1 MKTNQLDTRKDNFDY
16 DLGKTILDFP
26 IVGIGASA
34 GGLEALQDFFKNMV
48 SEPDA
53 AFVIIQH
60 LSPDYKSF
68 MNELLSRFTTI
79 KIEVVTDGMALKTN
93 HIYLIPPKMNMTIFH
108 GILYLNEL
116 GASRT
121 LNLPI
126 DIFFR
131 SLAKDQE
138 KNAVGIILS
147 GAGSDGTLGI
157 KAIKEFGGMTM
168 AQDEKSAKFDS
179 MPHSSIS
186 TGMVDIIMP
195 PKQLA
200 EELINYIKHPF
211 VKEKRTIEAL
221 MANEHSQL
229 SKVIAIL
236 NDAKNVDFSSYKENT
251 IIRRLEK
258 RISIN
263 RFEKIEDYIKFLI
276 NNSKEINI
284 LFNELLIG
292 VTRFFRDEI
301 AFNTLKSQVISKIIE
316 SSLTKKEIRIWVA
329 ACSTGEEAYSLAILF
344 KEYMAECNIN
354 KEIKIFATD
363 LDTNSLEYA
372 AAGFYPDNIV
382 SDVST
387 ERLTKFFTRKE
398 SGYQINDNIRGMI
411 VFARQNIINDPPF
424 SKLDLISCRNF
435 LIYVNTDI
443 QQKIFSLFNISL
455 NENGY
460 LFLGSSESLGNMA
473 EGFKVVDN
481 KSKIF
486 QKQSNYKP
494 LIQSGIRQSVS
505 FKNYPEILHVNTLL
519 KTQKGKNRFLEV
531 LFDQIMG
538 DFLPPSVVIDEN
550 CEILHT
556 INNVNDYLSIPT
568 GQITINLLK
577 MLSKE
582 NSIFVSSLIRR
593 AAKSDNEII
602 IENIESKNIGKQLT
616 LSCKKITDKLN
627 GNNYYLV
634 SFNEKD
640 VIKITKR
647 PAKTSKINVQ
657 LHYNE
662 RIDELEK
669 ELQLKSESLQ
679 ATVEELET
687 SNEELQSSNEELIA
701 SNEELQSTNE
711 ELQSVNEELYTV
723 NSEHIRKI
731 EELTE
736 LTSDVENLLK
746 NTQIGTLY
754 LDQHLIIRKVNDVA
768 SKLTNII
775 SSDVGRPLKHLSL
788 NNFDADLI
796 AEIESVSENLQLFE
810 RELAD
815 NMGRWFLMRIIPY
828 RTIENAV
835 EGIIV
840 TFVNITKRKQ
850 AEELKL
856 ASQAR
861 YQSYIEVTGQ
871 IGWVTNASGEIVEDV
886 PSLRKFTG
894 QSYEEVKGIGWAKTL
909 HQDDLDRTLKVW
921 NNAVLKKIPY
931 ETEYRM
937 LRHDGVYRYLLA
949 RGFPIFNADK
959 SILEWVGTCIDI
971 TERKQAEEKL
981 IRSEKELKRAQQITH
996 IGSWYLDLTTNEV
1009 VWTEELYKMYGFDPS
1024 LPPPPYSEHQ
1034 KLFTSESWETLSTS
1048 LANTVATGIHY
1059 ELELKTLRLDGSNG
1073 WMWVRGEAVNDQ
1085 EGKTIGLWGAAQ
1097 DITERKHLESALEI
1111 GNISWWE
1118 WDYEQN
1124 KVKTGDAKF
1133 NMLGYTKDE
1142 IGNGFDAWTK
1152 LIHPD
1157 DYPIAMAA
1165 MKDHLEGKTG
1175 NYYVEYRIK
1184 HKNGNYLW
1192 YRDKGGILTR
1202 TESGK
1207 PKLLVGIVMNVT
1219 NEKIKQETF

>member
-1 MKTNQLDTRKDNFDY
+1 MKSFKKAVRIDNSEDEST
-16 DLGKTILDFP
+16 KKILDFP
-26 IVGIGASA
+26 VIGIGASA

-48 SEPDA
+48 AVPEA

-79 KIEVVTDGMALKTN
+79 KIEVVIDGMDLKPN
-93 HIYLIPPKMNMTIFH
+93 CIYLIPPKMNMTIFH
-108 GILYLNEL
+108 GTLYLNEL
-116 GASRT
+116 SATRT

-147 GAGSDGTLGI
+147 GAGSDGALGI

-168 AQDEKSAKFDS
+168 AQDENSAKFES

-186 TGMVDIIMP
+186 TGMVDIVMP
-195 PKQLA
+195 PAQLA
-200 EELINYIKHPF
+200 EELIYYIKHPF
-211 VKEKRTIEAL
+211 VKETKRIDSILASDQ
-221 MANEHSQL
+221 SQL

-236 NDAKNVDFSSYKENT
+236 NDTKNVDFSCYKENT

-263 RFEKIEDYIKFLI
+263 RFEKIEEYIKFLI

-292 VTRFFRDEI
+292 VTRFFRDE
-301 AFNTLKSQVISKIIE
+301 AAYNALKVQVISKLVE
-316 SSLTKKEIRIWVA
+316 SPVTKKEIRLWVA

-344 KEYMAECNIN
+344 KECMAECNIN
-354 KEIKIFATD
+354 REVKIFATD

-382 SDVST
+382 SDVSPD
-387 ERLTKFFTRKE
+387 RLARFFTRKE
-398 SGYQINDNIRGMI
+398 SGYQINDTIRGMI

-443 QQKIFSLFNISL
+443 QQKIFAMFNISL
-455 NENGY
+455 NDNGH

-473 EGFKVVDN
+473 EGFKVIEA

-486 QKQSNYKP
+486 QKKANYKP
-494 LIQSGIRQSVS
+494 SIQSGFRQNTA
-505 FKNYPEILHVNTLL
+505 FKNIPEILHVSNAL
-519 KTQKGKNRFLEV
+519 KTQKGKSRFLEV

-538 DFLPPSVVIDEN
+538 DYLPPTVVIDEHGD
-550 CEILHT
+550 ILHT
-556 INNVNDYLSIPT
+556 INSVNDYLSIPT
-568 GQITINLLK
+568 GQITTNLLK

-582 NSIFVSSLIRR
+582 NSVFVSSLIRR
-593 AAKSDNEII
+593 AAKSNEELLID
-602 IENIESKNIGKQLT
+602 NIESKNIGKQLS
-616 LSCKKITDKLN
+616 LSCKKIIDKLN
-627 GNNYYLV
+627 GNEYYLV
-634 SFNEKD
+634 SFNEKE
-640 VIKITKR
+640 VVASTK
-647 PAKTSKINVQ
+647 KTSKTEKLNVQ
-657 LHYNE
+657 IHYNE
-662 RIDELEK
+662 RIEELEK

-731 EELTE
+731 DELTE

-754 LDQHLIIRKVNDVA
+754 LDQHLIIRKVNEVA

-775 SSDVGRPLKHLSL
+775 TSDVGRPLKHLSL
-788 NNFDADLI
+788 NNFEINLI
-796 AEIESVSENLQLFE
+796 VDIESVSDNLQPLE
-810 RELAD
+810 REISD
-815 NMGRWFLMRIIPY
+815 NKGIWYLMRIIPY

-840 TFVNITKRKQ
+840 TFINIAKLKKE
-850 AEELKL
+850 EELKL
-856 ASQAR
+856 AIEKR
-861 YQSYIEVTGQ
+861 YRSYIDVTEQ
-871 IGWVTNASGEIVEDV
+871 IGWVTNAVGEIVEDV

-894 QSYEEVKGIGWAKTL
+894 QTYEEAKFSGWSKVL
-909 HQDDLDRTLKVW
+909 HPEDLDRTLQVW
-921 NNAVLKKIPY
+921 NEAVVKKIPY

-937 LRHDGVYRYLLA
+937 LRHDGVYRWLLA
-949 RGFPIFNADK
+949 RGFPVFRADN

-971 TERKQAEEKL
+971 TERKLTEEKL
-981 IRSEKELKRAQQITH
+981 IRSEKELQKAQEITH
-996 IGSWYLDLTTNEV
+996 IGSWYLDLATNEV
-1009 VWTEELYKMYGFDPS
+1009 IWTKELYKMYGFDPA
-1024 LPPPPYSEHQ
+1024 LPPPPYTEHQ
-1034 KLFTSESWETLSTS
+1034 KLFTPESWEILTGS
-1048 LANTVATGIHY
+1048 LENTRATGMPY
-1059 ELELKTLRLDGSNG
+1059 ELELKTIRIDGSNG
-1073 WMWVRGEAVNDQ
+1073 WMWVRGETVNDN
-1085 EGKTIGLWGAAQ
+1085 EGKIIGLWGAAQ
-1097 DITERKHLESALEI
+1097 DITERKRLESALEM
-1111 GNISWWE
+1111 GGMSWWE
-1118 WDYEQN
+1118 WDFEN
-1124 KVKTGDAKF
+1124 NTVKTGAAKYA
-1133 NMLGYTKDE
+1133 MLGYTKDE
-1142 IGNGFDAWTK
+1142 IAKGYEGYTS
-1152 LIHPD
+1152 LIHPE
-1157 DYPIAMAA
+1157 DYPKA
-1165 MKDHLEGKTG
+1165 MKAMMDHLEGKAEH
-1175 NYYVEYRIK
+1175 YLVKYRIK

-1192 YRDKGGILTR
+1192 YLDKGGIVSR
-1202 TESGK
+1202 NDKGK
-1207 PKLLVGIVMNVT
+1207 PKLLVGIVMNIS
-1219 NEKIKQETF
+1219 NQE

>member
-1 MKTNQLDTRKDNFDY
+1 MKTKKSVTGKDDNDF
-16 DLGKTILDFP
+16 DLGKTILNFP
-26 IVGIGASA
+26 VVGIGASA
-34 GGLEALQDFFKNMV
+34 GGLEALQEFFKNMI
-48 SEPDA
+48 SAPDA

-60 LSPDYKSF
+60 LSPDYKSY
-68 MNELLSRFTTI
+68 MNELLSRFTSI
-79 KIEVVTDGMALKTN
+79 KIEIVTDGMTLKSN

-108 GILYLNEL
+108 GVLYLNEL
-116 GASRT
+116 SATRT

-168 AQDEKSAKFDS
+168 AQDEKSAKFES
-179 MPHSSIS
+179 MPHSSIA

-200 EELINYIKHPF
+200 QELINYIKHPF
-211 VKEKRTIEAL
+211 VKENRQIESILAS
-221 MANEHSQL
+221 EQSQF

-236 NDAKNVDFSSYKENT
+236 NETKNVDFSCYKENT

-292 VTRFFRDEI
+292 VTRFFRDEA
-301 AFNTLKSQVISKIIE
+301 AFNSLKSLVISKIIE
-316 SSLTKKEIRIWVA
+316 SSLPNKEIRVWVA

-344 KEYMAECNIN
+344 KECMIESNSN
-354 KEIKIFATD
+354 RDLKIFATD
-363 LDTNSLEYA
+363 LDKNSLEYA
-372 AAGFYPDNIV
+372 STGFYPDNIV
-382 SDVST
+382 ADVSQ
-387 ERLTKFFTRKE
+387 ERLSRFFNKKE
-398 SGYQINDNIRGMI
+398 GGYQISDSIRGMI

-435 LIYVNTDI
+435 LIYVNPVT

-455 NENGY
+455 NDNGH
-460 LFLGSSESLGNMA
+460 LFLGSSESLGNMS
-473 EGFKVVDN
+473 EGFKALDN

-486 QKQSNYKP
+486 QKQYTYKP
-494 LIQSGIRQSVS
+494 AMQAILKKSSDYKS
-505 FKNYPEILHVNTLL
+505 HPEFLHVNSLT
-519 KTQKGKNRFLEV
+519 KTHKGKSHFLEV
-531 LFDQIMG
+531 LFDQIMV
-538 DFLPPSVVIDEN
+538 DYLPPSVVIDEN
-550 CEILHT
+550 YEILHT
-556 INNVNDYLSIPT
+556 INNVNEFLSIPT

-582 NSIFVSSLIRR
+582 NALFVSSLIRR
-593 AAKSDNEII
+593 ATKSNDELIV
-602 IENIESKNIGKQLT
+602 ENFESKTGGKQLS
-616 LSCKKITDKLN
+616 LSCKKITDKFN
-627 GNNYYLV
+627 SSIYYLV
-634 SFNEKD
+634 TFKEKD
-640 VIKITKR
+640 VVKSIRKPVKAGKLNI
-647 PAKTSKINVQ
+647 Q

-736 LTSDVENLLK
+736 LTSDFENLLK

-754 LDQHLIIRKVNDVA
+754 LDQNLIIRKVNDVA
-768 SKLTNII
+768 SKLTNIV
-775 SSDVGRPLKHLSL
+775 STDAGRPLKHLSL
-788 NNFDADLI
+788 SNFNTNLFS
-796 AEIESVSENLQLFE
+796 EIENVSNNLQQFE
-810 RELAD
+810 REILD
-815 NMGRWFLMRIIPY
+815 NAGRCYLMSIIPY
-828 RTIENAV
+828 RTVENAV

-840 TFVNITKRKQ
+840 TFVNITKLKR
-850 AEELKL
+850 EEEMRLL
-856 ASQAR
+856 SEAR
-861 YQSYIEVTGQ
+861 YRSFIEVTGQ

-894 QSYEEVKGIGWAKTL
+894 QSYQEAKGTGWTKAL
-909 HQDDLDRTLKVW
+909 HPEDLERTLSVW

-931 ETEYRM
+931 EIEYRM

-949 RGFPIFNADK
+949 RGFPIFNDDK

-971 TERKQAEEKL
+971 TERKLNEEKL
-981 IRSEKELKRAQQITH
+981 IRNEKELKRAQQITH
-996 IGSWYLDLTTNEV
+996 IGSWYLDLVSNEV

-1024 LPPPPYSEHQ
+1024 LPPPPYSQHQ
-1034 KLFTSESWETLSTS
+1034 KLFTPESWESLSAS
-1048 LANTVATGIHY
+1048 LANTKATGIPY
-1059 ELELKTLRLDGSNG
+1059 ELELKT
-1073 WMWVRGEAVNDQ
+1073 
-1085 EGKTIGLWGAAQ
+1085 
-1097 DITERKHLESALEI
+1097 
-1111 GNISWWE
+1111 
-1118 WDYEQN
+1118 
-1124 KVKTGDAKF
+1124 
-1133 NMLGYTKDE
+1133 
-1142 IGNGFDAWTK
+1142 
-1152 LIHPD
+1152 
-1157 DYPIAMAA
+1157 
-1165 MKDHLEGKTG
+1165 
-1175 NYYVEYRIK
+1175 
-1184 HKNGNYLW
+1184 
-1192 YRDKGGILTR
+1192 
-1202 TESGK
+1202 
-1207 PKLLVGIVMNVT
+1207 
-1219 NEKIKQETF
+1219 

>member
-1 MKTNQLDTRKDNFDY
+1 MKIKKSDITKDDFDY
-16 DLGKTILDFP
+16 KLGKTILNFP

-34 GGLEALQDFFKNMV
+34 GGLEALQDFFRSMIP
-48 SEPDA
+48 EPDA

-68 MNELLSRFTTI
+68 MNELLSRFTSI
-79 KIEVVTDGMALKTN
+79 KIEVVTDGMALKAN

-116 GASRT
+116 GANRT

-168 AQDEKSAKFDS
+168 AQDEKSAKFES

-211 VKEKRTIEAL
+211 VKENRKIESLLAS
-221 MANEHSQL
+221 EQSQM

-236 NDAKNVDFSSYKENT
+236 NDAKNVDFSCYKENT

-263 RFEKIEDYIKFLI
+263 RFQKIDDYTKFLI

-292 VTRFFRDEI
+292 VTRFFRDEA
-301 AFNTLKSQVISKIIE
+301 AFNRLKSQVISKVIE
-316 SSLTKKEIRIWVA
+316 SVSSKKEIRIWVA

-344 KEYMAECNIN
+344 KECMAECNISR
-354 KEIKIFATD
+354 EVKIFATD
-363 LDTNSLEYA
+363 LDTDSLEYA

-382 SDVST
+382 SDVSP
-387 ERLTKFFTRKE
+387 ERLTRFFIRKE
-398 SGYQINDNIRGMI
+398 SGYQINENIRGMI

-435 LIYVNTDI
+435 LIYVNPDI
-443 QQKIFSLFNISL
+443 QQNIFSLFNISL

-460 LFLGSSESLGNMA
+460 MFLGSSESLGNMA
-473 EGFKVVDN
+473 KGFKVIDN

-494 LIQSGIRQSVS
+494 PIQSGVIQSS
-505 FKNYPEILHVNTLL
+505 LLKNYPEILHVNSFL
-519 KTQKGKNRFLEV
+519 KTPKGKNRFLEV
-531 LFDQIMG
+531 LFDQVMG
-538 DFLPPSVVIDEN
+538 DYLPPSVVIDEN

-582 NSIFVSSLIRR
+582 NSIFVSSLIRL
-593 AAKSDNEII
+593 ASKSNDETI

-616 LSCKKITDKLN
+616 LSCKKITDKVN
-627 GNNYYLV
+627 SNIYYLI

-640 VIKITKR
+640 K
-647 PAKTSKINVQ
+647 AKAAKKPSKTGKVNIQ
-657 LHYNE
+657 MHYNE

-754 LDQHLIIRKVNDVA
+754 LDQHMIIRKVNDVA

-775 SSDVGRPLKHLSL
+775 TSDIGRPLRHLSL
-788 NNFDADLI
+788 SNFDNHLI
-796 AEIESVSENLQLFE
+796 GEIESVYDSLQPFE
-810 RELAD
+810 REIMD
-815 NMGRWFLMRIIPY
+815 NKGKCYLMSIIPY
-828 RTIENAV
+828 RTAENAV
-835 EGIIV
+835 EGVIV
-840 TFVNITKRKQ
+840 TFVNITKRK
-850 AEELKL
+850 L
-856 ASQAR
+856 
-861 YQSYIEVTGQ
+861 
-871 IGWVTNASGEIVEDV
+871 
-886 PSLRKFTG
+886 
-894 QSYEEVKGIGWAKTL
+894 
-909 HQDDLDRTLKVW
+909 
-921 NNAVLKKIPY
+921 
-931 ETEYRM
+931 
-937 LRHDGVYRYLLA
+937 
-949 RGFPIFNADK
+949 
-959 SILEWVGTCIDI
+959 
-971 TERKQAEEKL
+971 AEEKL
-981 IRSEKELKRAQQITH
+981 IRSEHELKRAQQITH
-996 IGSWYLDLTTNEV
+996 IGSWHLDLATNEV
-1009 VWTEELYKMYGFDPS
+1009 VWTEELYKMYGFDPAF
-1024 LPPPPYSEHQ
+1024 PPPPYNEHQ
-1034 KLFTSESWETLSTS
+1034 KLFTHESWEILSTS
-1048 LANTVATGIHY
+1048 LTNTRITGIPY
-1059 ELELKTLRLDGSNG
+1059 ELELKTLRADGSNG
-1073 WMWVRGEAVNDQ
+1073 WMWVRGEAEFD
-1085 EGKTIGLWGAAQ
+1085 ETGKIKGLWGAAQ
-1097 DITERKHLESALEI
+1097 DITERKHVESALEM
-1111 GNISWWE
+1111 GDMSWWE
-1118 WDYEQN
+1118 WDYEHN
-1124 KVKTGDAKF
+1124 IVRTGKAKYTI
-1133 NMLGYTKDE
+1133 LGYTPDE
-1142 IGNGFDAWTK
+1142 IGQGFEAWTK

-1157 DYPIAMAA
+1157 DFGLAMTA
-1165 MKDHLEGKTG
+1165 MKEYLEGKKE
-1175 NYYVEYRIK
+1175 NYFVEYRIK

-1192 YRDKGGILTR
+1192 FRDKGGAIIR
-1202 TESGK
+1202 TENGK

-1219 NEKIKQETF
+1219 NEKMK

>member
-1 MKTNQLDTRKDNFDY
+1 MRTKKSEPDKDFLDY
-16 DLGKTILDFP
+16 DLGKTILNFP
-26 IVGIGASA
+26 VVGIGASA
-34 GGLEALQDFFKNMV
+34 GGLEALQEFFKNMIPT
-48 SEPDA
+48 PDA

-60 LSPDYKSF
+60 LSPDYKSY
-68 MNELLSRFTTI
+68 MNELLSRYTSI
-79 KIEVVTDGMALKTN
+79 KIEVVTDGMALKSN

-108 GILYLNEL
+108 GVLYLNEL
-116 GASRT
+116 SATRT

-168 AQDEKSAKFDS
+168 AQDDESAKFES

-211 VKEKRTIEAL
+211 VKEKRKIESILAG
-221 MANEHSQL
+221 EQSQL
-229 SKVIAIL
+229 SKVISIL
-236 NDAKNVDFSSYKENT
+236 SETKNVDFSCYKENT

-263 RFEKIEDYIKFLI
+263 RFEKIEEYIKFLI

-292 VTRFFRDEI
+292 VTRFFRDEP
-301 AFNTLKSQVISKIIE
+301 AFNSLKSQVISKIIE
-316 SSLTKKEIRIWVA
+316 SSTANKEIRVWVA

-344 KEYMAECNIN
+344 KECMAECNIN
-354 KEIKIFATD
+354 REMKIFATD
-363 LDTNSLEYA
+363 LDKNSLEYA
-372 AAGFYPDNIV
+372 SSGFYPDNIV
-382 SDVST
+382 SDVSP
-387 ERLTKFFTRKE
+387 ERLAKYFNKKE
-398 SGYQINDNIRGMI
+398 SGYQINESIRSMI

-435 LIYVNTDI
+435 LIYVNPDT

-455 NENGY
+455 NDNGH
-460 LFLGSSESLGNMA
+460 LFLGSSESLGNMS
-473 EGFKVVDN
+473 EGFKAIDN

-494 LIQSGIRQSVS
+494 VVQQGIKRSS
-505 FKNYPEILHVNTLL
+505 EYKNYPELLHVNSLI
-519 KTQKGKNRFLEV
+519 KTSKGKNRFLEV
-531 LFDQIMG
+531 LFDQIMV
-538 DFLPPSVVIDEN
+538 DYLPPSVVIDEN
-550 CEILHT
+550 YDILHT
-556 INNVNDYLSIPT
+556 INDVNNYLSIPS

-582 NSIFVSSLIRR
+582 NSVFVSSLIRR
-593 AAKSDNEII
+593 AAKSNDELI
-602 IENIESKNIGKQLT
+602 IENIESKIIGKQLC
-616 LSCKKITDKLN
+616 LSCKKIVDKLN
-627 GNNYYLV
+627 NSCYYLI

-640 VIKITKR
+640 VETTTKK
-647 PAKTSKINVQ
+647 PTKTGKLNVQ

-768 SKLTNII
+768 SQLINII
-775 SSDVGRPLKHLSL
+775 STDVGRPVKHLSL
-788 NNFDADLI
+788 SNFDSTLMN
-796 AEIESVSENLQLFE
+796 EIEGVSRNLQLFE
-810 RELAD
+810 KEIQD
-815 NMGRWFLMRIIPY
+815 NKGKWYLMSIIPY
-828 RTIENAV
+828 RTVDNAV

-840 TFVNITKRKQ
+840 TFVNITKLKRE
-850 AEELKL
+850 EELKL
-856 ASQAR
+856 ASEKR
-861 YQSYIEVTGQ
+861 YRSYIEATGQ
-871 IGWVTNASGEIVEDV
+871 IGWVTNAKGEITEDV
-886 PSLRKFTG
+886 PSFRNFTG
-894 QSYEEVKGIGWAKTL
+894 QTYNEVKGTGWVDALHPDDKEATL
-909 HQDDLDRTLKVW
+909 IAW
-921 NNAVLKKIPY
+921 NNATKHKIPY

-937 LRHDGVYRYLLA
+937 HRHDGAYRYLLA
-949 RGFPIFNADK
+949 RGFPLFNKDK
-959 SILEWVGTCIDI
+959 TILEWVGTCIDI
-971 TERKQAEEKL
+971 TERKLDEEKL
-981 IRSEKELKRAQQITH
+981 IRSESELKRAQQITH
-996 IGSWYLDLTTNEV
+996 VGSWYLDIVTNEV
-1009 VWTEELYKMYGFDPS
+1009 SWTEELYKMYGFDPS
-1024 LPPPPYSEHQ
+1024 LPPPPYTEHQ
-1034 KLFTSESWETLSTS
+1034 KLFAPESWEILSAS
-1048 LANTVATGIHY
+1048 LANTRATGIPY
-1059 ELELKTLRLDGSNG
+1059 ELELKTLRIDGSNG
-1073 WMWVRGEAVNDQ
+1073 WMWVRGEAIKDNN
-1085 EGKTIGLWGAAQ
+1085 GKIIGLWGAAQ
-1097 DITERKHLESALEI
+1097 DITERKHVESALEI
-1111 GNISWWE
+1111 GGMSWWE
-1118 WDYEQN
+1118 WDYELN
-1124 KVKTGDAKF
+1124 VVKTGEAKYA
-1133 NMLGYTKDE
+1133 MLGYTKEE
-1142 IGNGFDAWTK
+1142 IGNGFEAWTNY
-1152 LIHPD
+1152 IHPE
-1157 DYPIAMAA
+1157 DYPKAMSA
-1165 MKDHLEGKTG
+1165 MRTHLEGKKDH
-1175 NYYVEYRIK
+1175 YFVEYRIK
-1184 HKNGNYLW
+1184 HKNGDYLW
-1192 YRDKGGILTR
+1192 YRDKGGVVSR

-1207 PKLLVGIVMNVT
+1207 PKLLVGIVINIT
-1219 NEKIKQETF
+1219 NEKTE

>member
-1 MKTNQLDTRKDNFDY
+1 MRTKKSEPDKDFLDY
-16 DLGKTILDFP
+16 DLGKTILNFP
-26 IVGIGASA
+26 VVGIGASA
-34 GGLEALQDFFKNMV
+34 GGLEALQEFFKNMIPT
-48 SEPDA
+48 PDA

-60 LSPDYKSF
+60 LSPDYKSY
-68 MNELLSRFTTI
+68 MNELLSRYTSI
-79 KIEVVTDGMALKTN
+79 KIEVVTDGMALKSN

-108 GILYLNEL
+108 GVLYLNEL
-116 GASRT
+116 SATRT

-168 AQDEKSAKFDS
+168 AQDDESAKFES

-211 VKEKRTIEAL
+211 VKEKRKIESILAG
-221 MANEHSQL
+221 EQSQL
-229 SKVIAIL
+229 SKVISIL
-236 NDAKNVDFSSYKENT
+236 SETKNVDFSCYKENT

-263 RFEKIEDYIKFLI
+263 RFEKIEEYIKFLI

-292 VTRFFRDEI
+292 VTRFFRDEP
-301 AFNTLKSQVISKIIE
+301 AFNSLKSQVISKIIE
-316 SSLTKKEIRIWVA
+316 SSTANKEIRVWVA

-344 KEYMAECNIN
+344 KECMAECNIN
-354 KEIKIFATD
+354 REMKIFATD
-363 LDTNSLEYA
+363 LDKNSLEYA
-372 AAGFYPDNIV
+372 SSGFYPDNIV
-382 SDVST
+382 SDVSP
-387 ERLTKFFTRKE
+387 ERLAKYFNKKE
-398 SGYQINDNIRGMI
+398 SGYQINESIRSMI

-435 LIYVNTDI
+435 LIYVNPDT

-455 NENGY
+455 NDNGH
-460 LFLGSSESLGNMA
+460 LFLGSSESLGNMS
-473 EGFKVVDN
+473 EGFKAIDN

-494 LIQSGIRQSVS
+494 VVQQGIKRSS
-505 FKNYPEILHVNTLL
+505 EYKNYPELLHVNSLI
-519 KTQKGKNRFLEV
+519 KTSKGKNRFLEV
-531 LFDQIMG
+531 LFDQIMV
-538 DFLPPSVVIDEN
+538 DYLPPSVVIDEN
-550 CEILHT
+550 YDILHT
-556 INNVNDYLSIPT
+556 INDVNNYLSIPS

-582 NSIFVSSLIRR
+582 NSVFVSSLIRR
-593 AAKSDNEII
+593 AAKSNDELI
-602 IENIESKNIGKQLT
+602 IENIESKIIGKQLC
-616 LSCKKITDKLN
+616 LSCKKIVDKLN
-627 GNNYYLV
+627 NSCYYLI

-640 VIKITKR
+640 VETTTKK
-647 PAKTSKINVQ
+647 PTKTGKLNVQ

-768 SKLTNII
+768 SQLINII
-775 SSDVGRPLKHLSL
+775 STDVGRPVKHLSL
-788 NNFDADLI
+788 SNFDSTLMN
-796 AEIESVSENLQLFE
+796 EIEGVSRNLQLFE
-810 RELAD
+810 KEIQD
-815 NMGRWFLMRIIPY
+815 NKGKWYLMSIIPY
-828 RTIENAV
+828 RTVDNAV

-840 TFVNITKRKQ
+840 TFVNITKLKRE
-850 AEELKL
+850 EELKL
-856 ASQAR
+856 ASEKR
-861 YQSYIEVTGQ
+861 YRSYIEATGQ
-871 IGWVTNASGEIVEDV
+871 IGWVTNAKGEITEDV
-886 PSLRKFTG
+886 PSFRNFTG
-894 QSYEEVKGIGWAKTL
+894 QTYNEVKGTGWVDALHPDDKEATL
-909 HQDDLDRTLKVW
+909 IAW
-921 NNAVLKKIPY
+921 NNATKHKIPY

-937 LRHDGVYRYLLA
+937 RRHDGVYRHLLA
-949 RGFPIFNADK
+949 RGFPLFNKDK
-959 SILEWVGTCIDI
+959 TILEWVGTCIDI
-971 TERKQAEEKL
+971 TERKLDEEKL
-981 IRSEKELKRAQQITH
+981 IRSESELKRAQQITH
-996 IGSWYLDLTTNEV
+996 VGSWYLDIVTNEV
-1009 VWTEELYKMYGFDPS
+1009 SWTEELYKMYGFDPS
-1024 LPPPPYSEHQ
+1024 LPPPPYTEHQ
-1034 KLFTSESWETLSTS
+1034 KLFAPESWEILSAS
-1048 LANTVATGIHY
+1048 LANTRATGIPY
-1059 ELELKTLRLDGSNG
+1059 ELELKTLRIDGSNG
-1073 WMWVRGEAVNDQ
+1073 WMWVRGEAIKDNN
-1085 EGKTIGLWGAAQ
+1085 GKIIGLWGAAQ
-1097 DITERKHLESALEI
+1097 DITERKHVESALEI
-1111 GNISWWE
+1111 GGMSWWE
-1118 WDYEQN
+1118 WDYELN
-1124 KVKTGDAKF
+1124 VVKTGEAKYA
-1133 NMLGYTKDE
+1133 MLGYTKEE
-1142 IGNGFDAWTK
+1142 IGNGFEAWTNY
-1152 LIHPD
+1152 IHPE
-1157 DYPIAMAA
+1157 DYPKAMSA
-1165 MKDHLEGKTG
+1165 MRTHLEGKKDH
-1175 NYYVEYRIK
+1175 YFVEYRIK
-1184 HKNGNYLW
+1184 HKNGDYLW
-1192 YRDKGGILTR
+1192 YRDKGGVVSR

-1207 PKLLVGIVMNVT
+1207 PKLLVGIVINIT
-1219 NEKIKQETF
+1219 NEKTE

>member
-1 MKTNQLDTRKDNFDY
+1 MKPKKNNVKTDNFDY

-26 IVGIGASA
+26 VVGIGASA
-34 GGLEALQDFFKNMV
+34 GGLEALQDFFKNMIT
-48 SEPDA
+48 EPDA

-68 MNELLSRFTTI
+68 MSELLSRFTSI

-108 GILYLNEL
+108 GVLYLNEL
-116 GASRT
+116 SATRT

-186 TGMVDIIMP
+186 TGMVDIAMP
-195 PKQLA
+195 PNQLA
-200 EELINYIKHPF
+200 EELIHYIKHPF
-211 VKEKRTIEAL
+211 VKENRKIESILASDQ
-221 MANEHSQL
+221 SQL

-236 NDAKNVDFSSYKENT
+236 NDTKNVDFSCYKENT

-301 AFNTLKSQVISKIIE
+301 AYNTLKSQVILKLIE
-316 SSLTKKEIRIWVA
+316 SSAAKKEIRVWVA

-344 KEYMAECNIN
+344 KECMVECNIN
-354 KEIKIFATD
+354 RDIKIFATD

-372 AAGFYPDNIV
+372 ASGFYPDNIV
-382 SDVST
+382 SDVSP
-387 ERLTKFFTRKE
+387 ERLTKFFAKRE

-411 VFARQNIINDPPF
+411 VFAKQNIINDPPF

-435 LIYVNTDI
+435 LIYINTDI
-443 QQKIFSLFNISL
+443 QQKIFALFNNSL
-455 NENGY
+455 NENGH
-460 LFLGSSESLGNMA
+460 LFLGSSESLGNMS
-473 EGFKVVDN
+473 EGFKTIEN

-486 QKQSNYKP
+486 QKILNIKP
-494 LIQSGIRQSVS
+494 LILSGLKHSS
-505 FKNYPEILHVNTLL
+505 TFKKYPEILHVNTSLP
-519 KTQKGKNRFLEV
+519 TQKGKSRFLEV
-531 LFDQIMG
+531 LFDQIIG
-538 DFLPPSVVIDEN
+538 DYLPPSVVIDEN
-550 CEILHT
+550 YDILHT

-593 AAKSDNEII
+593 AVKSNDEII
-602 IENIESKNIGKQLT
+602 IENIESKNIGKQLN
-616 LSCKKITDKLN
+616 LSCKRFADKLN
-627 GNNYYLV
+627 GNTYYLV
-634 SFNEKD
+634 SFNQKD
-640 VIKITKR
+640 VVNS
-647 PAKTSKINVQ
+647 SKKPLKSSKLNVKM
-657 LHYNE
+657 HFNE
-662 RIDELEK
+662 RIEELEK
-669 ELQLKSESLQ
+669 ELQLKSENLQ

-746 NTQIGTLY
+746 NTLIGTLY

-775 SSDVGRPLKHLSL
+775 ASDVGRPLKHLSL
-788 NNFDADLI
+788 NNFDNNLI
-796 AEIESVSENLQLFE
+796 AEIECVSDNLQPLE
-810 RELAD
+810 REILD
-815 NMGRWFLMRIIPY
+815 NMGNWYLMRIIPY
-828 RTIENAV
+828 RTVDNAV

-840 TFVNITKRKQ
+840 SFVNISKLKK

-856 ASQAR
+856 ASESR
-861 YQSYIEVTGQ
+861 YRSYIEVTGQ
-871 IGWVTNASGEIVEDV
+871 IGWVTNAAGEIIEDV

-894 QSYEEVKGIGWAKTL
+894 QTYEEVKGNGWAKTL
-909 HQDDLDRTLKVW
+909 HPDDLDRTLKVW

-931 ETEYRM
+931 EIEYRM
-937 LRHDGVYRYLLA
+937 LRHDGVYCWLLA
-949 RGFPIFNADK
+949 RGFPVFKADK

-971 TERKQAEEKL
+971 TERKLFEEKL
-981 IRSEKELKRAQQITH
+981 IRSEKDLKRAQQITH
-996 IGSWYLDLTTNEV
+996 IGSWYLDLATNEV

-1024 LPPPPYSEHQ
+1024 LPPPPYTEHQ
-1034 KLFTSESWETLSTS
+1034 KLFTPESWDTLSVS
-1048 LANTVATGIHY
+1048 LANTLATGIPY
-1059 ELELKTLRLDGSNG
+1059 ELELKTMRIDGTNG
-1073 WMWVRGEAVNDQ
+1073 WMWVRGETVIDKDS
-1085 EGKTIGLWGAAQ
+1085 KTIGLWGAAQ
-1097 DITERKHLESALEI
+1097 DITERKRVESALEM
-1111 GNISWWE
+1111 GGMSWWE
-1118 WDYEQN
+1118 WDYELN
-1124 KVKTGDAKF
+1124 TVKTGEAKYT
-1133 NMLGYTKDE
+1133 MLGYTKDE
-1142 IGNGFDAWTK
+1142 VGNGFEAWTK
-1152 LIHPD
+1152 YIHPD
-1157 DYPIAMAA
+1157 DFPKAMIA
-1165 MKDHLEGKTG
+1165 MKDHLENKAE
-1175 NYYVEYRIK
+1175 NYFVEYRIK

-1192 YRDKGGILTR
+1192 YRDKGGIVSR
-1202 TESGK
+1202 NEKGK
-1207 PKLLVGIVMNVT
+1207 PKLLVGIVMNIT
-1219 NEKIKQETF
+1219 NEKMN